1 MRPHVKCVRLSNR
14 KSETAQ
20 PERSDKMKLIID
32 GENVF
37 QVGDSDL
44 ETTDRS
50 LSDICIIQYN
60 QEKDRFEYVDKDGDS
75 TVVEF
80 VNIEDIC
87 PEIEDDDN
95 N

>member
-1 MRPHVKCVRLSNR
+1 
-14 KSETAQ
+14 
-20 PERSDKMKLIID
+20 MKLIID